1 MRQQRGHMTSVM
13 EAGWLALLAALWQAD
28 GLQAWTLKLVGV
40 LFVVLVLTGLM
51 SRGGGKSGARAM
63 PVASSPRPRGMA
75 RTLPPKNL
83 KKKPER
89 TIRRY
94 RPVSH
99 TAPLRPAS
107 RRAAPLTLVAK
118 PAARSVSAPVRA
130 VEDRAHQPLRFGGPY
145 SRD

>member
-1 MRQQRGHMTSVM
+1 MTSVL

-40 LFVVLVLTGLM
+40 LFVVLALTGLM
-51 SRGGGKSGARAM
+51 SRGGGKSAVRAV
-63 PVASSPRPRGMA
+63 PVSSSPRPRGMA
-75 RTLPPKNL
+75 QSHPPKKNL

-89 TIRRY
+89 IVRRY

-107 RRAAPLTLVAK
+107 RRSAPLTLVAK
-118 PAARSVSAPVRA
+118 SAARPGSAPALPVETRA
-130 VEDRAHQPLRFGGPY
+130 SQPAKVGRTLF
-145 SRD
+145 